1 MSDASWY
8 HYRQAQNQPTRTLLF
23 TVSCWWNYLPNPIW
37 DTKSLTIL
45 NKQLKTHLFRLK
57 IKSSSMLSLYFHSK
71 RCLKF
76 VSLALLLFTAWL
88 WWITCCIPHLQ
99 VALNKKSAKR
109 INVNIYYIYFCI
121 IFLLVFWSHTIA
133 CVRETD
139 SYQYSVNEW
148 GILILHYLNVCKHEC
163 WILSIMY

>member
-8 HYRQAQNQPTRTLLF
+8 HYRQAQNQSTSTFLF
-23 TVSCWWNYLPNPIW
+23 TVSCWWNYLSNPIW
-37 DTKSLTIL
+37 DTKSLTML
-45 NKQLKTHLFRLK
+45 NKQLKTHPFCLK
-57 IKSSSMLSLYFHSK
+57 IKSSSMLSLYFYDVWN
-71 RCLKF
+71 F

-109 INVNIYYIYFCI
+109 ININVNIYYIYFCI

-133 CVRETD
+133 GVRET
-139 SYQYSVNEW
+139 
-148 GILILHYLNVCKHEC
+148 G
-163 WILSIMY
+163 